1 MQTPALRPTAAFA
14 GAALTV
20 DPIVHRTPSHQLD
33 KTRRAPSKL
42 TRVASTG
49 CCCPAA
55 LPRSAAVQLPRWK
68 ADVNEQPIRA
78 WRDLASDWKVWMS
91 LALCLL
97 IATVAWLLGYD

>member
-1 MQTPALRPTAAFA
+1 MQTPVTRPTGAFG

-20 DPIVHRTPSHQLD
+20 DPILQ
-33 KTRRAPSKL
+33 RAAAS
-42 TRVASTG
+42 VAQNAAGALEVDTG
-49 CCCPAA
+49 RLAIAGCCPAA

-78 WRDLASDWKVWMS
+78 WRDLASDWKVWLS